1 MICPEPALGHGQIIA
16 VSLHDRIVGSHGHLS
31 VNFHPLQHGL
41 DRTLAIL
48 IDVAVGSDAR
58 FKHSLDLVRLLFNLL
73 YVHDQSA
80 RGIAEKFTGSRQDDK
95 AELLSQKI
103 YRRRAQCGRS
113 QSLLQSGE
121 PGLDAS
127 GGEKFYVFV
136 RVKAEML
143 EHQPRLALEAA
154 AVAVESNRLAP
165 KRFDG
170 FKLWSGN
177 QNGSDGR
184 CVTGDDFD
192 RNSPDRCGDPGTQDG
207 VIIEFTAH

>member
-103 YRRRAQCGRS
+103 YRRRANVAEVNPCFKAVSRDS
-113 QSLLQSGE
+113 TPPVARNFTSLSGSK
-121 PGLDAS
+121 P
-127 GGEKFYVFV
+127 
-136 RVKAEML
+136 
-143 EHQPRLALEAA
+143 
-154 AVAVESNRLAP
+154 
-165 KRFDG
+165 
-170 FKLWSGN
+170 
-177 QNGSDGR
+177 
-184 CVTGDDFD
+184 
-192 RNSPDRCGDPGTQDG
+192 
-207 VIIEFTAH
+207 